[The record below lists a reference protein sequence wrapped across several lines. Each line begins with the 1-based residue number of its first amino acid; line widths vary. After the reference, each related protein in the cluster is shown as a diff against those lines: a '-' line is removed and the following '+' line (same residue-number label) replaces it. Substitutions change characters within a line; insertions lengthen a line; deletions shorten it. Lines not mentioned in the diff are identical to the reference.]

1 MYDEI
6 LQEDVNKSSDYDKNI
21 VLLRKLKNGNEKA
34 LDEIVVLNS
43 PLVMMIARKYTGR
56 GCDIEDLLQLGNVG
70 LIKAARNYNESYGV
84 KFSTY
89 AVPLIMGEIKRFLR
103 DDGIIKVSRSL
114 CEASQRVARARE
126 EYVSKN
132 QCEPEISYL
141 AKRCALSNE
150 DVIQALECSS
160 PMLSLNV
167 VITDDGSC
175 TLGDIIAD
183 VETDKNEQRLLVS
196 ELLDTLN
203 DTDRKIILLR
213 YFNDLTQTKTAE
225 RCGMSQVQV
234 SRREREILSRLRSK
248 VV

>member
-1 MYDEI
+1 MHDEI
-6 LQEDVNKSSDYDKNI
+6 LQEGISRSSDYDNNLL
-21 VLLRKLKNGNEKA
+21 LLRELKRGNEKA

-43 PLVMMIARKYTGR
+43 PLVMMIAKKYIGR
-56 GCDIEDLLQLGNVG
+56 GSDIEDLLQLGNVG
-70 LIKAARNYNESYGV
+70 LIKAARNYDESYGV

-103 DDGIIKVSRSL
+103 DDGIIKISRSL
-114 CEASQRVARARE
+114 TQASQRVARARE

-141 AKRCALSNE
+141 AKQCSLSRE
-150 DVIQALECSS
+150 DVIQALECSG
-160 PMLSLNV
+160 PMLSLNE

-175 TLGDIIAD
+175 VLGDIIAD
-183 VETDKNEQRLLVS
+183 TQTDKNEQRLLVS

-203 DTDRKIILLR
+203 DTDRKIITLR
-213 YFNDLTQTKTAE
+213 YFKDLTQTKTAE
-225 RCGMSQVQV
+225 YCGMSQVQV